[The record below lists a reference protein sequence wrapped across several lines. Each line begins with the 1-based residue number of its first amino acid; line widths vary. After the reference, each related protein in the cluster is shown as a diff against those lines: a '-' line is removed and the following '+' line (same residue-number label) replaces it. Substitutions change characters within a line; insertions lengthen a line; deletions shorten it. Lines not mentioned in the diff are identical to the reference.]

1 MRSIGVRPGEKRF
14 CFLLTRQKEVAPQ
27 ARKLCTWRAAG
38 ALLSSYKFQRQL
50 LTSLALN
57 LQVKLER
64 HVGAS

>member
-38 ALLSSYKFQRQL
+38 ALP
-50 LTSLALN
+50 SLYQSRRRFAA
-57 LQVKLER
+57 KLEFNLK
-64 HVGAS
+64 V